1 MTAWPVWVSG
11 TRCAGTGVNHAC
23 GDDPGE
29 GPPVRAE
36 FGDSVENRCVGLT
49 DRIVGVCRTVLA
61 HLRENETR
69 RLR

>member
-1 MTAWPVWVSG
+1 
-11 TRCAGTGVNHAC
+11 VNHAC

-36 FGDSVENRCVGLT
+36 LGDGVENRCVGLT

-61 HLRENETR
+61 YLRENETR